1 MGLQEAH
8 AVLYRHMLE
17 LEAEYYNNPS
27 REKYQV
33 YEAVKFAVEKL
44 SKEIS
49 SYCNLP

>member
-1 MGLQEAH
+1 MGLEEAH
-8 AVLYRHMLE
+8 AVLYHRMLV
-17 LEAEYYNNPS
+17 LEDEYYNNPS

-44 SKEIS
+44 GEEIS